1 MHYAGLLSVIWLYT
15 ACMHAHMANVCAICN
30 GDVLHSRGKVKRL
43 RLFGDSTSVADT
55 DERAAGHIVNHEL
68 GIRLEDTT
76 LANRKWMCYKCRNE
90 IDRYFDSTE
99 GTGAVY

>member
-15 ACMHAHMANVCAICN
+15 ACMHAHMANVYTICN

-43 RLFGDSTSVADT
+43 RLFGDSVADT
-55 DERAAGHIVNHEL
+55 DEIAAGHIVNHEL

-76 LANRKWMCYKCRNE
+76 LANRK
-90 IDRYFDSTE
+90 
-99 GTGAVY
+99 